1 VLDKK
6 RDIAVLKAMGATDGA
21 LLRSFVYQG
30 TLIGVVGTVLGLG
43 LGLLICKGLLAY
55 GVPLDPKVYFISRVP
70 VLVRASDFALVG
82 LFAMAVCRIAT
93 AWPARHAARLRPAG
107 AFREQNQLCAFASQ
121 GPPSRRSFPLP
132 RTPPSQPAP
141 NPHPNPHPHP

>member
-1 VLDKK
+1 VIATLIMMVLDKK

-43 LGLLICKGLLAY
+43 LGLLICKGLLVY

-70 VLVRASDFALVG
+70 VLVRWSDFALVG
-82 LFAMAVCRIAT
+82 VFAIVVCLLAT
-93 AWPARHAARLRPAG
+93 VWPARHAARLRPAE
-107 AFREQNQLCAFASQ
+107 AFREQN
-121 GPPSRRSFPLP
+121 
-132 RTPPSQPAP
+132 
-141 NPHPNPHPHP
+141 